1 MLRLRDERAREVRD
15 VRVARVGDPA
25 SALLLS
31 GVVRDERLEP
41 LRARREG
48 DEPAA
53 PRLEEAVLSR
63 EREAANPGLEVEDGL
78 LEAVRRPQHLLGV
91 AREPRG
97 AAKVDDGDEE
107 EHEDGND
114 DEPEQGTGEGRA
126 AG

>member
-1 MLRLRDERAREVRD
+1 MR
-15 VRVARVGDPA
+15 GH
-25 SALLLS
+25 
-31 GVVRDERLEP
+31 
-41 LRARREG
+41 RARREG

-78 LEAVRRPQHLLGV
+78 LEAVRRRQHLLGV

-107 EHEDGND
+107 EQEDGND